1 MLTAEN
7 GSIQLSML
15 TFFIHSEFFIVD
27 CLSKV
32 PYKVVVVS
40 RFCYPQVILSGR
52 RSPSTSDVTL
62 YSWFILETSGTISLP
77 INDIRKPR
85 FTHAWLVFLLRQSDI
100 GHLISVLG
108 RLYTILQLPSLQS
121 LYYHKKEFI
130 DHFMFWWA

>member
-40 RFCYPQVILSGR
+40 RFVIPKLSYQEDDRQAHRMLPYTPDSSWKLQV
-52 RSPSTSDVTL
+52 RSP
-62 YSWFILETSGTISLP
+62 YP
-77 INDIRKPR
+77 
-85 FTHAWLVFLLRQSDI
+85 
-100 GHLISVLG
+100 
-108 RLYTILQLPSLQS
+108 
-121 LYYHKKEFI
+121 
-130 DHFMFWWA
+130 